1 MDQCSE
7 ARPPAPR
14 SDALRKIV
22 TTKNIHSFD
31 ETIFLCALHSHP
43 TALMQRKWIVLC
55 SRGRPQLIS
64 YPRKWFD
71 SCMHPRPERWCW
83 LRRAAAGLR
92 AGYTG
97 TRAQTVPAA
106 LLLRVRVGSG
116 GRESK
121 LRLGLPAPSRVPLH
135 WPEVPSAQDAGQA
148 KTCAPSTPSLAQR
161 RDPGQDVCAQHHVPG
176 AAHSIRKNARSTSR
190 ADTQFQARAP
200 KHPDAPDAALH
211 GNAITISLTQR
222 KAFVHL
228 TSNSSISQSRSS
240 DIEARPQNED
250 THLSV
255 FGIPMTQTNP
265 HDRFTC

>member
-1 MDQCSE
+1 MGKCSE

-176 AAHSIRKNARSTSR
+176 ATRAKTCAPSTTSPEPR
-190 ADTQFQARAP
+190 ILSDRM
-200 KHPDAPDAALH
+200 H
-211 GNAITISLTQR
+211 GAQVGRTPSFR
-222 KAFVHL
+222 RVPP
-228 TSNSSISQSRSS
+228 S
-240 DIEARPQNED
+240 
-250 THLSV
+250 
-255 FGIPMTQTNP
+255 TQTPPTP
-265 HDRFTC
+265 HSMEMQ

>member
-1 MDQCSE
+1 MKAPENNLDPANAVSSFE
-7 ARPPAPR
+7 NRHFLTHRPPAVRIAENFAMRPI
-14 SDALRKIV
+14 LRA
-22 TTKNIHSFD
+22 TNFACDQFSFK
-31 ETIFLCALHSHP
+31 TIFLCALHSHP

-106 LLLRVRVGSG
+106 LLLRDRVGSG

-121 LRLGLPAPSRVPLH
+121 LRLGLPAAEAESLSTGRRCLVAPSIRLEDARAP
-135 WPEVPSAQDAGQA
+135 DAGQA

-161 RDPGQDVCAQHHVPG
+161 RHPGQDVCAQHHVPG
-176 AAHSIRKNARSTSR
+176 AAHSIR
-190 ADTQFQARAP
+190 
-200 KHPDAPDAALH
+200 
-211 GNAITISLTQR
+211 
-222 KAFVHL
+222 
-228 TSNSSISQSRSS
+228 
-240 DIEARPQNED
+240 
-250 THLSV
+250 
-255 FGIPMTQTNP
+255 
-265 HDRFTC
+265 

>member
-1 MDQCSE
+1 MGKCSE

-106 LLLRVRVGSG
+106 LLPRVRVGSG

-121 LRLGLPAPSRVPLH
+121 LRLGLPAAEAESLSTGRRCLVASSIRLEDARAP
-135 WPEVPSAQDAGQA
+135 DAGQA

-161 RDPGQDVCAQHHVPG
+161 RHPGQDVCAQHHVPG
-176 AAHSIRKNARSTSR
+176 AAHSIR
-190 ADTQFQARAP
+190 
-200 KHPDAPDAALH
+200 
-211 GNAITISLTQR
+211 
-222 KAFVHL
+222 
-228 TSNSSISQSRSS
+228 
-240 DIEARPQNED
+240 
-250 THLSV
+250 
-255 FGIPMTQTNP
+255 
-265 HDRFTC
+265 

>member
-1 MDQCSE
+1 MFL
-7 ARPPAPR
+7 A
-14 SDALRKIV
+14 I
-22 TTKNIHSFD
+22 FD

-43 TALMQRKWIVLC
+43 TVLMQRKWIVLC

-121 LRLGLPAPSRVPLH
+121 LRLGLPAAEAESLSTGRRCLVLQTLARPRRVPPAPRP
-135 WPEVPSAQDAGQA
+135 WRSAATRA
-148 KTCAPSTPSLAQR
+148 KTCAPSTTSPGPRILSDRMHGAQVGRTPSFR
-161 RDPGQDVCAQHHVPG
+161 RVPP
-176 AAHSIRKNARSTSR
+176 S
-190 ADTQFQARAP
+190 
-200 KHPDAPDAALH
+200 
-211 GNAITISLTQR
+211 
-222 KAFVHL
+222 
-228 TSNSSISQSRSS
+228 
-240 DIEARPQNED
+240 
-250 THLSV
+250 
-255 FGIPMTQTNP
+255 TQTPPTP
-265 HDRFTC
+265 HSMEMHMIYFPISPEGF